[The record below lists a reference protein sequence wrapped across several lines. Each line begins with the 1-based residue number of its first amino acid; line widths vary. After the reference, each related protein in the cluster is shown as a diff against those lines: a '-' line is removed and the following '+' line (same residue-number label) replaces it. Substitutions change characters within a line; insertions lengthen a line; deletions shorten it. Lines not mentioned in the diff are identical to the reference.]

1 MAIIYCMELKS
12 DEVEKP
18 SIPTQKPRCYTSGHL
33 SRTKP
38 KVKREQGF
46 RRRMKRIHVKKK
58 NTKNTMDLTVSLLIM
73 LQTMKGKRSKHCFII

>member
-1 MAIIYCMELKS
+1 MAIIYCTELKS

-33 SRTKP
+33 SRTRP
-38 KVKREQGF
+38 KVKREEGF

-58 NTKNTMDLTVSLLIM
+58 KIQNTMDLTVSLLIM
-73 LQTMKGKRSKHCFII
+73 LQTMKGKRSKYCFII

>member
-1 MAIIYCMELKS
+1 MAIIYCTELKS

-46 RRRMKRIHVKKK
+46 RRRMKRIHVKNKK
-58 NTKNTMDLTVSLLIM
+58 TK
-73 LQTMKGKRSKHCFII
+73 KKHHGPDCVTSYYASNHERQKE

>member
-1 MAIIYCMELKS
+1 MAIIYCTELKS

>member
-1 MAIIYCMELKS
+1 MAIIYCTELKS

-33 SRTKP
+33 SRTRP
-38 KVKREQGF
+38 KVKREEGF

-58 NTKNTMDLTVSLLIM
+58 KNTKHHGLDCVTSYYASNHER
-73 LQTMKGKRSKHCFII
+73 QKE